1 MMYLSTV
8 RAKTRNFL
16 GKFVKSERG
25 VTAIEY
31 AIVAA
36 GVAVVVMVIFNSN
49 GPVADMLSQTF
60 KTLKSKMA
68 DIIGGIGG
76 TSAP

>member
-36 GVAVVVMVIFNSN
+36 GVAVVVMVIFKGD
-49 GPVADMLSQTF
+49 GPVANMLSNTF
-60 KTLKSKMA
+60 STLKDKMA
-68 DIIGGIGG
+68 DIIGEVGK
-76 TSAP
+76 

>member
-36 GVAVVVMVIFNSN
+36 GVAVVVMVIFKSD
-49 GPVADMLSQTF
+49 GPVASMLSNTF
-60 KTLKSKMA
+60 ESLKTKMA
-68 DIIGGIGG
+68 DIISGAGK
-76 TSAP
+76 

>member
-49 GPVADMLSQTF
+49 GPVAEMLSNTF
-60 KTLKSKMA
+60 NTLKSKMG
-68 DIIGGIGG
+68 DIISGIG
-76 TSAP
+76 TSAAK

>member
-1 MMYLSTV
+1 MYLSTV
-8 RAKTRNFL
+8 RAKARNFL

-36 GVAVVVMVIFNSN
+36 GVAVVVMVIFKSD
-49 GPVADMLSQTF
+49 GPVAQMLSGTF
-60 KTLKSKMA
+60 NQLKSKM
-68 DIIGGIGG
+68 DGIINTIGG
-76 TSAP
+76 